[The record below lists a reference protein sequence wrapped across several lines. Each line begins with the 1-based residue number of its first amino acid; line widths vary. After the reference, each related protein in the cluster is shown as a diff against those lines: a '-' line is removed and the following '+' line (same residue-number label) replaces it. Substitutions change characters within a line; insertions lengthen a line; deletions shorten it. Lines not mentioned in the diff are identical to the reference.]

1 MVAVLI
7 NAGANVEE
15 VNHPNKWTPLH
26 VAATHNRVEVISL
39 MLDKEPWIDRKT
51 KTNLTALSIA
61 IMLKHAESTKLLV
74 SRGASLNCAKKLMQN
89 VKVFFGGSLIKYDL
103 VIDTSLK

>member
-7 NAGANVEE
+7 DAGANVEE
-15 VNHPNKWTPLH
+15 VNHPNRWTPLH
-26 VAATHNRVEVISL
+26 LAATHNRVEAISL
-39 MLDKEPWIDRKT
+39 MLDKEPWIDRET

-74 SRGASLNCAKKLMQN
+74 SRGASLNRAKKLMQT
-89 VKVFFGGSLIKYDL
+89 VKVFFFSRITDK
-103 VIDTSLK
+103 I